1 MIRLRPGWLVVLFA
15 AVIAVSGW
23 LPWRTTTANGGGH
36 SSAIGGWVGYFGPP
50 SKFDAGQLIVLLA
63 SGLIVAGAMT
73 ARGLSARMSAVAAL
87 VLSLSIGGLT
97 VVYYQQKIHP
107 PVDVGVRAL
116 HRRGRD
122 GRGGDLLGVGDVLG
136 VVAGARTQMS
146 RFVEPVTLTGSRWVR
161 LEPLTAGHLDEIAS
175 AASDGDPGALWF
187 TMAPSPETAGDWVDR
202 MLALQAAA
210 G

>member
-23 LPWRTTTANGGGH
+23 LPWRSTTANGGGH

-107 PVDVGVRAL
+107 PVDVAYGLYIGAAAT
-116 HRRGRD
+116 
-122 GRGGDLLGVGDVLG
+122 
-136 VVAGARTQMS
+136 VVAVICSVWALFS
-146 RFVEPVTLTGSRWVR
+146 V
-161 LEPLTAGHLDEIAS
+161 S
-175 AASDGDPGALWF
+175 A
-187 TMAPSPETAGDWVDR
+187 PEHVPR
-202 MLALQAAA
+202 
-210 G
+210 